1 MKRKKEKEEGK
12 GNERRGVE
20 EKKGKKRKTP
30 GSRGESVDPEKMR
43 VSERL
48 TGEKGEFYLQLVRK
62 RERKGLSEKQGR
74 EKERENV

>member
-1 MKRKKEKEEGK
+1 MEEEEKRKKKKHRVEVEE
-12 GNERRGVE
+12 GVE
-20 EKKGKKRKTP
+20 EEKKEETP
-30 GSRGESVDPEKMR
+30 GSHGESADPEKMR

>member
-1 MKRKKEKEEGK
+1 
-12 GNERRGVE
+12 
-20 EKKGKKRKTP
+20 
-30 GSRGESVDPEKMR
+30 MR

-74 EKERENV
+74 EKERENNTKLLEFLNVERDIMVISEKKGCFDDDVVGVLRCRVNDPF